1 MMRTYKP
8 TTRQLCL
15 AGLLTAVVLVM
26 TMIRLP
32 VPMMQGYPHIG
43 DAAILLCGLV
53 LGPMGTVPA
62 AIGSALADLIYGY
75 VFYAPFT
82 LVIKGAMGFFAG
94 KFLKKGLSVRNILT
108 VAGISVFMVLAYFL
122 TDMVLYGWAA
132 AAGSIVG
139 NIAQAIASIA
149 LGCVVLVLPTSR
161 IKG

>member
-1 MMRTYKP
+1 MAMYFMRLSRWSSKA
-8 TTRQLCL
+8 RW
-15 AGLLTAVVLVM
+15 A
-26 TMIRLP
+26 
-32 VPMMQGYPHIG
+32 
-43 DAAILLCGLV
+43 
-53 LGPMGTVPA
+53 
-62 AIGSALADLIYGY
+62 
-75 VFYAPFT
+75 
-82 LVIKGAMGFFAG
+82 FFAG
-94 KFLKKGLSVRNILT
+94 KFLKNGLSVRNILT